1 MPGHVRA
8 YLRGLG
14 FRLQFEEMEGHIAAW
29 DGWMRAVGDFYD
41 YRDTD
46 GFGRVYEVHRRSVM
60 PAMRVCR
67 ELGSLLLDEKTQVVC
82 DAPACTAWL
91 ERFFSDCGFWGRA
104 QETVVRAFGLG
115 TGTFAVWLDAGR
127 GAVRVRHYDAR
138 MVVPRACPSAPS
150 SSWCR
155 LRAGR
160 GPAADALAGARRD
173 VPDRHRVLRRGGR
186 LG

>member
-14 FRLQFEEMEGHIAAW
+14 FRLPLEEMEGHIAAW

-67 ELGSLLLDEKTQVVC
+67 EWGVAAFGREDAGGLRRAGLHRVAGAVLFRLRVLGPGAGDGG
-82 DAPACTAWL
+82 A
-91 ERFFSDCGFWGRA
+91 R
-104 QETVVRAFGLG
+104 VRAEDRDLRR
-115 TGTFAVWLDAGR
+115 LAGR

-150 SSWCR
+150 SS
-155 LRAGR
+155 
-160 GPAADALAGARRD
+160 
-173 VPDRHRVLRRGGR
+173 
-186 LG
+186 